1 MLHDELLR
9 PLPGQTLAHLAC
21 IVGGEGALAV
31 QLGIPVG
38 SGCFHLGIRGC
49 KALLFCHQQKPQPAA
64 QLALCLRVEP
74 CTELF
79 HRLAA
84 HFKELVKVDAIGLQ
98 AQVELALLGKIVTAH
113 QLLWQRAFHCIAQ
126 LPYQLLACPLLSL
139 GTALCPDLAG
149 HLLPQRRLA
158 RCIGCTFFVAVVT
171 VDLQFNGQLPDG
183 VRLNGLHETGVCSH
197 FQRRKRVELRPR
209 PEALGPVHRQQFKI
223 RVGHRHHMVLL
234 HQLLIQRRK
243 AAKNGAIHRL
253 GQQTVLFLRRVRL
266 RLHLCNGCR
275 QFLGTGCEYQTAV
288 ARLSH
293 AKMFQFHPLFPFQRA
308 MPTVSTSRATPITAY
323 STSAPSVARS
333 PSTYIFSGSSGS

>member
-1 MLHDELLR
+1 M
-9 PLPGQTLAHLAC
+9 
-21 IVGGEGALAV
+21 
-31 QLGIPVG
+31 
-38 SGCFHLGIRGC
+38 
-49 KALLFCHQQKPQPAA
+49 
-64 QLALCLRVEP
+64 EP

-84 HFKELVKVDAIGLQ
+84 YFKELVKVDAIGLQ

-158 RCIGCTFFVAVVT
+158 RCIGCTLLVAVVT

-183 VRLNGLHETGVCSH
+183 VRLNGLHKAGVCSH
-197 FQRRKRVELRPR
+197 FQRRQRIKLCTR

-275 QFLGTGCEYQTAV
+275 QLLSTGCEYQTAV

-308 MPTVSTSRATPITAY
+308 MPTVSTSRATPSTAY

>member
-1 MLHDELLR
+1 M
-9 PLPGQTLAHLAC
+9 
-21 IVGGEGALAV
+21 
-31 QLGIPVG
+31 
-38 SGCFHLGIRGC
+38 
-49 KALLFCHQQKPQPAA
+49 
-64 QLALCLRVEP
+64 EP

-84 HFKELVKVDAIGLQ
+84 YFKELVKVDAIGLQ

-149 HLLPQRRLA
+149 RLLPQRRLA
-158 RCIGCTFFVAVVT
+158 RYIGCTFFVAVVT

-183 VRLNGLHETGVCSH
+183 VRLNGLHETGVLPH
-197 FQRRKRVELRPR
+197 FQRRQRVELRTR

-234 HQLLIQRRK
+234 YQLLIQRRK
-243 AAKNGAIHRL
+243 AAKNGAVHRL
-253 GQQTVLFLRRVRL
+253 GQQTVLFLRRVRPC
-266 RLHLCNGCR
+266 LHLCNGCR
-275 QFLGTGCEYQTAV
+275 QLLGTGCEYQTAV

-293 AKMFQFHPLFPFQRA
+293 AKMFQFHSLFPFQRA